1 MTTSRFA
8 FQPWHSAVEFKRYLH
23 RFIQEF
29 PRINSL
35 AGVDRT
41 PYNPYDSIILP
52 IEAYLKSQ
60 GVEFLYGS
68 VFFFRPEDFT
78 ELTISRHQS
87 QFSLLLRWLCHH
99 RLRNPPRFNKDWCY
113 RPHSRRSPR
122 PRLPHPRLNGSLL
135 LARHQHDAPQT
146 PPRRRRGF
154 DRPRRSLAAVVIPR
168 KPFS

>member
-1 MTTSRFA
+1 MTASRFA

-41 PYNPYDSIILP
+41 PYNQYDSIILP
-52 IEAYLKSQ
+52 IETYLKAQ
-60 GVEFLYGS
+60 GVQFLYGS
-68 VFFFRPEDFT
+68 FFRPEVLT

-87 QFSLLLRWLCHH
+87 QFSLLLPRPRHH
-99 RLRNPPRFNKDWCY
+99 RLRNPLRIKQDWCH

-122 PRLPHPRLNGSLL
+122 PRLPHPRFNDSLL
-135 LARHQHDAPQT
+135 LARHQRHAPQA
-146 PPRRRRGF
+146 PPRRRGGF
-154 DRPRRSLAAVVIPR
+154 DRPRRSLAALVFPR